1 MRGSLIDRSSLSPAE
16 ARALLVRHMVYSCLL
31 IACVTIGVRVV
42 HRWYQPL
49 RADGTAHAQEV
60 AKTLA
65 LCRSELERSER
76 LRDWLTQAKVS
87 RGRPLRML
95 TSLGSS
101 LPGDVWITMVT
112 VEGDHVSVV
121 GSSATEASLS
131 RFLDMLVSQGVIERV
146 RLDASREIVG
156 KKQGAREFS
165 ISGSI
170 AVPLHDEEVL
180 DESRQ

>member
-1 MRGSLIDRSSLSPAE
+1 MRGSLIDRPSLSLGQ
-16 ARALLVRHMVYSCLL
+16 ARALLVRHMVYSCIL
-31 IACVTIGVRVV
+31 IACVAMGTRVMS
-42 HRWYQPL
+42 RWYQPR
-49 RADGTAHAQEV
+49 RADGAAHLQGV
-60 AKTLA
+60 TKNLA
-65 LCRSELERSER
+65 LCRSELERFER

-95 TSLGSS
+95 TSLGST
-101 LPGDVWITMVT
+101 LPDDVWITMVT